1 MHVKKDDTVIIL
13 SGKDKGKTGKILK
26 SIPKE
31 MKVVVEGVNIK
42 KIHQKATRQDG
53 KGQIIEKAM
62 PIYASTVKLVK

>member
-1 MHVKKDDTVIIL
+1 MKIKKGDNIIVL
-13 SGKDKGKTGKILK
+13 SGKDKGKSGKILK

-31 MKVVVEGVNIK
+31 MKVIVEGVNMRK
-42 KIHQKATRQDG
+42 VHEKAKRREG